1 VIEMVFGWN
10 LEVPWAETR
19 DLSGWN
25 RSWAAHTAA
34 ACDCCSTFRYSTVDP
49 TDASSGAASPRWSI
63 SRCGVFLAAGEIK
76 AEAYRVSRLGP
87 IQVGRPGQRVCRA
100 VIRSRHGGAGAR
112 RNR

>member
-1 VIEMVFGWN
+1 MRLLQHI
-10 LEVPWAETR
+10 
-19 DLSGWN
+19 SI
-25 RSWAAHTAA
+25 
-34 ACDCCSTFRYSTVDP
+34 DP
-49 TDASSGAASPRWSI
+49 TDASSGAVSPRWSI
-63 SRCGVFLAAGEIK
+63 SRCGVFPAAGEIK